1 MGLARRRDHWK
12 RGRLTRSYALLF
24 FLVAVAAALALPGVR
39 EPLHEAFLFGK
50 AR

>member
-1 MGLARRRDHWK
+1 MRALRDFLLEE
-12 RGRLTRSYALLF
+12 GATYEEYALLF

-39 EPLHEAFLFGK
+39 ESLREAFPFGK